1 MIPIGDCLPQSTAV
15 PKEDEYL
22 APDGLLHCK
31 LCGTP
36 RQVIIRPLDRT
47 LIVRCR
53 CQCQAEAAKQEEA
66 ARKAR
71 ELAEQYRSVGIP
83 DPVLRRATFEA
94 SAYQSPEIDLARR
107 YVEKF
112 PAMLERGM
120 GLLILGDVGTGKT
133 YLAACIANALLEQ
146 GVPVLMTSFG
156 RILGNMPAIT
166 SGEQGRY
173 LDSFNRFQ
181 LLIIDDLGVERDTPY
196 VLEQAYNL
204 IDNRYR
210 SRLPLIIT
218 TNLTP
223 EELRNPQRLDR
234 ERIYDRILER
244 CYPLTVNAH
253 QARKERAADNWQW
266 VQGTLRDGC

>member
-1 MIPIGDCLPQSTAV
+1 MIAIGDCLTQPKTA

-31 LCGTP
+31 KCGTP
-36 RQVIIRPLDRT
+36 RQTIIQPFDKPLV
-47 LIVRCR
+47 VRCR

-71 ELAEQYRSVGIP
+71 ELEEQYRSVGIS
-83 DPVLRRATFEA
+83 DPVLRCATFEA
-94 SAYQSPEIDLARR
+94 STYQSPEMDFARE
-107 YVEKF
+107 YVAKF
-112 PAMLERGM
+112 PTMLERGM

-133 YLAACIANALLEQ
+133 YLAACVANALLRQ
-146 GVPVLMTSFG
+146 GVPVLMTSLG
-156 RILGNMPAIT
+156 RILGNMPGIT

-196 VLEQAYNL
+196 VLEQVYSL
-204 IDNRYR
+204 VDNRYR

-244 CYPLTVNAH
+244 CYPLTVNSR
-253 QARKERAADNWQW
+253 QVRKERAGANWEWMQDILK
-266 VQGTLRDGC
+266 G